1 MMTRVLLSLAVAAPL
16 AFAQFSGWFK
26 KDVFAP
32 ANRLSGIGA
41 DREKISEAVL
51 AKRTQLMIDS
61 QTFAIMRDP
70 EALTGAQR
78 ITGPRLQKIFND
90 ASRQSGLP
98 SSFIA
103 AVAYL
108 ESWGNPKAE
117 SWAGPKGI
125 MQIAGATARV
135 MGLKMVY
142 QTRYKISTERKLV
155 RPRKGAKPVWRTV
168 RRKIPYTVLVRD
180 ERLYPERAVPAAA
193 QYLARLENR
202 YGGRDWAVFAYHCG
216 EGCAGEVRAI
226 AQRTN
231 GFGDKFSVA
240 QVFFGATPAHNREL
254 YQTLRY
260 HMDRDFS
267 PTYYFRI
274 SRAEELLKLYK
285 ESPDEFKKLYYE
297 YRNQVDPTQRAPH
310 RLSVWLRPQDLAF
323 KNCDDLRR
331 EQGKSLVSVFDSP
344 KYFGFTLRRTGPGAI
359 GEEDP
364 TNQDLYLQAAPSTV
378 GTIAYI
384 AYETRRLFEEM
395 KVKKESWSP
404 LEITALVQP
413 LDYEE
418 RVARKGVARKGEMP
432 AHCTGQVFDINASN
446 LPPGQQ
452 EALDFVLADL
462 GWNGYLGYVKES
474 THADVIHVGP
484 APTARDFFTKVYQDA
499 VNAKAE

>member
-1 MMTRVLLSLAVAAPL
+1 MMTRALLSLAVAAPL

-51 AKRTQLMIDS
+51 TKRTQLMIDS

-78 ITGPRLQKIFND
+78 ITGPDSRRFSTTRAARAGCLPLLSRL
-90 ASRQSGLP
+90 SR
-98 SSFIA
+98 I
-103 AVAYL
+103 
-108 ESWGNPKAE
+108 WK
-117 SWAGPKGI
+117 
-125 MQIAGATARV
+125 AGAIRKRKAGLDRRASCRSQ
-135 MGLKMVY
+135 GRLRALWALKMVY

-231 GFGDKFSVA
+231 GFGDKLSVA

-331 EQGKSLVSVFDSP
+331 EQGKSLVSVFDNP
-344 KYFGFTLRRTGPGAI
+344 KYFGFTLRRTGPGSI

-364 TNQDLYLQAAPSTV
+364 TNQDLYFRLHRPPSARSPTLR
-378 GTIAYI
+378 
-384 AYETRRLFEEM
+384 TRR
-395 KVKKESWSP
+395 
-404 LEITALVQP
+404 A
-413 LDYEE
+413 
-418 RVARKGVARKGEMP
+418 
-432 AHCTGQVFDINASN
+432 
-446 LPPGQQ
+446 
-452 EALDFVLADL
+452 
-462 GWNGYLGYVKES
+462 GYS
-474 THADVIHVGP
+474 
-484 APTARDFFTKVYQDA
+484 RR
-499 VNAKAE
+499 